1 MYLISNEIYK
11 NAGAHILIIKKT
23 VKIWAIIKN
32 VRGILGVKNM
42 SDLILK
48 EIYDIYE
55 TKDLTKEQIKKHKM
69 TEREILEKY
78 DDLSEDELNTK
89 SNKNVYVEKDVMTT
103 DIKRCRGIKK
113 KQKKNIWIQKKV
125 DDSRI

>member
-11 NAGAHILIIKKT
+11 NAGVHILIIKKT

-55 TKDLTKEQIKKHKM
+55 TKNLTKEQIKKHKM

-78 DDLSEDELNTK
+78 NNLSEDELNTK
-89 SNKNVYVEKDVMTT
+89 SNKNVYVENDVMTIV
-103 DIKRCRGIKK
+103 IKGLVVYMRF
-113 KQKKNIWIQKKV
+113 
-125 DDSRI
+125 

>member
-11 NAGAHILIIKKT
+11 NAGVHILIIKKT

-55 TKDLTKEQIKKHKM
+55 TKTLQRSKLK
-69 TEREILEKY
+69 
-78 DDLSEDELNTK
+78 NTK
-89 SNKNVYVEKDVMTT
+89 
-103 DIKRCRGIKK
+103 
-113 KQKKNIWIQKKV
+113 
-125 DDSRI
+125 